1 MEYADTENAIGGY
14 SFLLPE
20 YKRFTTGAF
29 WLTTFRLDNQLSVT
43 GGIRYDRGRI
53 DITAFEDPYLVEY
66 LHRQGYEEEVIQAY
80 RWRSYPVDRAYGNYS
95 CSAGVVWTPAAGHL
109 LKMNVGR
116 SFRLPGVNELASNG
130 VHHGTFRHE
139 KGMPLFLRNK
149 DGRLMLPIP
158 WLIKN
163 GTGCF
168 IFASWFDNYIYLRP
182 MGEWSVLPH
191 AGQIYQ
197 YSGARALFMGGEIN
211 FNMDFLRHFNYR
223 LVGEYVYTY
232 NRDEHTALSFHL
244 LYPCVIF

>member
-1 MEYADTENAIGGY
+1 M
-14 SFLLPE
+14 
-20 YKRFTTGAF
+20 
-29 WLTTFRLDNQLSVT
+29 SVT

-116 SFRLPGVNELASNG
+116 SFRLPGGNELASNG

-139 KGMPLFLRNK
+139 KGDATLSSEQGWQIDASYTL
-149 DGRLMLPIP
+149 
-158 WLIKN
+158 LIKN

-168 IFASWFDNYIYLRP
+168 IFC
-182 MGEWSVLPH
+182 
-191 AGQIYQ
+191 
-197 YSGARALFMGGEIN
+197 
-211 FNMDFLRHFNYR
+211 R
-223 LVGEYVYTY
+223 LV
-232 NRDEHTALSFHL
+232 
-244 LYPCVIF
+244 

>member
-20 YKRFTTGAF
+20 YKRFITGAF

-116 SFRLPGVNELASNG
+116 SFRLPGGNELASNG

-139 KGMPLFLRNK
+139 KGDVTLSSEQGWQIDASYTLAYKKWN
-149 DGRLMLPIP
+149 
-158 WLIKN
+158 WL
-163 GTGCF
+163 
-168 IFASWFDNYIYLRP
+168 
-182 MGEWSVLPH
+182 
-191 AGQIYQ
+191 
-197 YSGARALFMGGEIN
+197 
-211 FNMDFLRHFNYR
+211 
-223 LVGEYVYTY
+223 
-232 NRDEHTALSFHL
+232 FHL
-244 LYPCVIF
+244 LPVGLIIIFICVLRENGLYCPMPDRFINIVAHVLCSWVVR